1 MKIIY
6 CDIVGDLFHYGH
18 VEFLKNCKELGDYL
32 IVGLMSDND
41 VKSYKR
47 RPILTLE
54 ERLKVVSGCKYVD
67 KVCEGPLSVTEEFLE
82 KHDID
87 YVVHAHDKGDNSYDS
102 FYKNVPKDKF
112 IRLDYT
118 NGIST
123 TDIIKRIINL
133 NKN

>member
-6 CDIVGDLFHYGH
+6 CDIVADLFHYGH
-18 VEFLKNCKELGDYL
+18 VEFLKKCKGLGDYL
-32 IVGLMSDND
+32 IVGLMSDK
-41 VKSYKR
+41 VVESYKR

-54 ERLKVVSGCKYVD
+54 ERLKVVSGCKYAD
-67 KVCEGPLSVTEEFLE
+67 KVLEGPCPVTKEFIEE
-82 KHDID
+82 HNID
-87 YVVHAHDKGDNSYDS
+87 YVIHAHDEEDKSYDS

-112 IRLDYT
+112 IRIDYT
-118 NGIST
+118 LGIST